1 MNSAELRGSPSQ
13 RSRFAI
19 EIAVVLGVKAAL
31 LFWLW
36 AAFFSHPAGTQLT
49 ERRVAADLFGPAA
62 VVNAPTPSS
71 QREAAHGS
79 GP

>member
-19 EIAVVLGVKAAL
+19 EIAVALGVKAAL
-31 LFWLW
+31 MFWLW
-36 AAFFSHPAGTQLT
+36 AAFFSHPAVTQLT
-49 ERRVAADLFGPAA
+49 GRRVAADLFGPAA
-62 VVNAPTPSS
+62 AVSAASPSS
-71 QREAAHGS
+71 QREDAHGS